1 MRQRMQSRDCSPDS
15 IQYGDEVVAEGRER
29 IIEDIRTVDQ
39 AIKAE
44 KDVESGFHAVIEE
57 NLSYWLAVE
66 EDLVQSYT
74 KLIKSSEN
82 KKTRATLSKIVEDSR
97 NHVRMLSS
105 IRKAFNKIMSDE
117 QRHARMLEELKREV
131 KTA

>member
-1 MRQRMQSRDCSPDS
+1 MGPK
-15 IQYGDEVVAEGRER
+15 GRER
-29 IIEDIRTVDQ
+29 IIEEIQTVDQ

-66 EDLVQSYT
+66 EDIVESYT
-74 KLIKSSEN
+74 KLIKGTEN
-82 KKTRATLSKIVEDSR
+82 KKTRTTLTKIVEDSK
-97 NHVRMLSS
+97 NHVRMLTS

-131 KTA
+131 DK